1 MLIGVPTDVE
11 AEGLQ
16 MKMQEKMEE
25 ACLKMI
31 D

>member
-1 MLIGVPTDVE
+1 MLIGVLMDVE
-11 AEGLQ
+11 AKGLQ

-25 ACLKMI
+25 ARLMMI